1 MHSNKSFLLLFLLLF
16 ASCAEKDTSLELF
29 IHKELQSGEVPGIG
43 ISIIIDEDIL
53 LSRGFGYADIENQVP
68 FTDSTIMNIASISKT
83 FIGVSMMHA
92 VENGFLS
99 LDDDVNK
106 FLSFAV
112 VNPHR
117 PDKIITIRHLLG
129 HRSSIIDEKTVYFSK
144 CYNYGGDA
152 TTPLEIFLRNY
163 LSKNGPYFSSGN
175 FLDQDPGSEHHY
187 SNIGSALAAH
197 VLEKIMVKPFN
208 ILTKEII
215 FEPLSMEN
223 TSWFLSEMKD
233 QSKHAKLY
241 KKDNDKAKLSEIE
254 PYGLITYPD
263 GGLRTSVKDL
273 SKYLNYI
280 MNNKP
285 ILDNPI
291 INETSKENMFTP
303 DFNQDYAKFW
313 DTKDHI
319 GHGGGDP
326 GVTTS
331 MYFDPKNKI
340 GIILFTNTSTYGNFY
355 TLLKKVYNH
364 SIVLKKTS
372 HKVQTINAIVAD
384 K

>member
-43 ISIIIDEDIL
+43 VSIIIDGDIL

-117 PDKIITIRHLLG
+117 PEKIITIRHLLG

-285 ILDNPI
+285 VLDNPI

-355 TLLKKVYNH
+355 TLLKKVYNY
-364 SIVLKKTS
+364 SIELKKAS
-372 HKVQTINAIVAD
+372 HKV
-384 K
+384 

>member
-1 MHSNKSFLLLFLLLF
+1 MMHSNKSFLLLFLLLF
-16 ASCAEKDTSLELF
+16 ASCAEKNTSLELF

-43 ISIIIDEDIL
+43 VSIIIDGDIL

-83 FIGVSMMHA
+83 FIGVLMMHA
-92 VENGFLS
+92 VENGFLN

-117 PDKIITIRHLLG
+117 PEKIITIRHLLG

-163 LSKNGPYFSSGN
+163 LSKNGSYFSSGN
-175 FLDQDPGSEHHY
+175 FLDQDPGSEHQY

-197 VLEKIMVKPFN
+197 VLEKIMGRPFN

-241 KKDNDKAKLSEIE
+241 KKDNDKAKLSEID

-285 ILDNPI
+285 VLDNPI

-303 DFNQDYAKFW
+303 DFEQDYAKFW
-313 DTKDHI
+313 DTKDYL

-326 GVTTS
+326 GVATS
-331 MYFDPKNKI
+331 MYFDPENEI
-340 GIILFTNTSTYGNFY
+340 GVILFTNTSTYGNFY
-355 TLLKKVYNH
+355 SLLRKIYNH
-364 SIVLKKTS
+364 GLMLKS
-372 HKVQTINAIVAD
+372 NNQ
-384 K
+384 

>member
-1 MHSNKSFLLLFLLLF
+1 MHSNKSFLLLFLLLC
-16 ASCAEKDTSLELF
+16 ASCAEKNTSLELF

-43 ISIIIDEDIL
+43 ISIIIDGDIL
-53 LSRGFGYADIENQVP
+53 LSRGFGYADIESQVP

-117 PDKIITIRHLLG
+117 PDKTITIRHLLG

-175 FLDQDPGSEHHY
+175 FLDQDPGSEHQY

-197 VLEKIMVKPFN
+197 VLEKITGRPFN

-241 KKDNDKAKLSEIE
+241 KKDNDKAKLSEIDL
-254 PYGLITYPD
+254 YGLITYPD

-273 SKYLNYI
+273 SRYLNYI

-285 ILDNPI
+285 VLDNPI
-291 INETSKENMFTP
+291 INETSKEDMFTP
-303 DFNQDYAKFW
+303 DFKQDYAKFW
-313 DTKDHI
+313 DIKDHI

-364 SIVLKKTS
+364 SIELKKTS
-372 HKVQTINAIVAD
+372 HKV
-384 K
+384 

>member
-1 MHSNKSFLLLFLLLF
+1 MTNSNKSFLLLFLLLF
-16 ASCAEKDTSLELF
+16 ASCEEKHTTLEHF
-29 IHKELQSGEVPGIG
+29 IHKELESGEVPGIG
-43 ISIIIDEDIL
+43 ISIIIDGDIL

-92 VENGFLS
+92 VEKGLLN
-99 LDDDVNK
+99 LDEDVNEY
-106 FLSFAV
+106 LSFKI

-117 PDKIITIRHLLG
+117 PDKKITLRHLLG

-152 TTPLEIFLRNY
+152 VTPLEIFLKDY
-163 LSKNGPYFSSGN
+163 LSKNGSYFSSGN
-175 FLDQDPGSEHHY
+175 FLDQDPGSEHVY

-197 VLEKIMVKPFN
+197 VLEQIMGKPFN

-241 KKDNDKAKLSEIE
+241 KKDNDKAKLSEID

-285 ILDNPI
+285 VLDNPI

-303 DFNQDYAKFW
+303 DFEQDYAKFW
-313 DTKDHI
+313 DTKDYL

-326 GVTTS
+326 GVATS
-331 MYFDPKNKI
+331 MYFDPENEI
-340 GIILFTNTSTYGNFY
+340 GVILFTNTSTYGNFY
-355 TLLKKVYNH
+355 SLLKKIYNH
-364 SIVLKKTS
+364 GLMLKS
-372 HKVQTINAIVAD
+372 NNQ
-384 K
+384 